1 MKTKFTYLLLVIIAM
16 TISFTFTSCGDD
28 DDDVTPGNSSIVGVW
43 EVGDQLINGHP
54 GTLRVEF
61 NSNNKGVISGIY
73 TDGTDPDS
81 YNFEYVIKK
90 EQNGD
95 TFLTI
100 IWTGTHNLI
109 YQENREYEV
118 TIAPTRLVWGNFTY
132 VRK

>member
-16 TISFTFTSCGDD
+16 TMSFTFTSCGDD

-73 TDGTDPDS
+73 TDGTDPGVNKRKRQKS
-81 YNFEYVIKK
+81 K
-90 EQNGD
+90 EKGRK
-95 TFLTI
+95 
-100 IWTGTHNLI
+100 
-109 YQENREYEV
+109 RE
-118 TIAPTRLVWGNFTY
+118 LMG
-132 VRK
+132 K

>member
-16 TISFTFTSCGDD
+16 TMSFTFTSCGDD
-28 DDDVTPGNSSIVGVW
+28 DDDVTP
-43 EVGDQLINGHP
+43 
-54 GTLRVEF
+54 VEF